1 MKDERGREITYMRIS
16 VTNQCNYRCSFCVP
30 DDAKE
35 IPQMNPILTDEQIL
49 KIVRAA
55 KKLGIH
61 TFRITGGEPLVRK
74 GIVDLIAKIKQ
85 ENTKVYLSTNGF
97 LLEDNLENLQK
108 AGLDG
113 LNISFCSTDENE
125 YHIITKA
132 NKENMEKV
140 KRAIIKAS
148 QMGFQTKVN
157 CVPIKGMN
165 DTHVA
170 DIAAL
175 AKENPIAVRFIEMMP
190 IGQGKTFQM
199 IENAKI
205 LLALEEQ
212 YGTAMPDLQL
222 HGNGPAS
229 YYDFKEFKGKIGFI
243 SANSCNF
250 CENCNR
256 VRITADGWL
265 KLCLCYED
273 GIDLSSDITQ
283 KSTEELATIM
293 EQAILKKPKE
303 HDFMNR
309 AKQENDEKRF
319 MTQIGG

>member
-30 DDAKE
+30 SDAKE
-35 IPQMNPILTDEQIL
+35 IPYIENVLNDEQIL
-49 KIVRAA
+49 QIVKAA

-61 TFRITGGEPLVRK
+61 TFRLTGGEPLVRK

-85 ENTKVYLSTNGF
+85 EDAKVFLSTNGF
-97 LLEDNLENLQK
+97 LLEDKLKALQK

-113 LNISFCSTDENE
+113 VNISFCSTDETE
-125 YHIITKA
+125 YQTITKTK
-132 NKENMEKV
+132 KENMQIV
-140 KRAIIKAS
+140 KKTIIKAS
-148 QMGFQTKVN
+148 QMGFITKVN

-165 DTHVA
+165 DTHVS
-170 DIAAL
+170 DVAAL
-175 AKENPIAVRFIEMMP
+175 AKDYKIAVRFIEMMP
-190 IGQGKTFQM
+190 IGQGKSFQM
-199 IENAKI
+199 IDNSKV
-205 LLALEEQ
+205 LLALEKT
-212 YGTAMPDLQL
+212 YGKAVANVQS

-229 YYDFKEFKGKIGFI
+229 YYDFKDFKGEIGLI

-256 VRITADGWL
+256 VRITSDGWL

-273 GIDLSSDITQ
+273 GISLFDDIKQ
-283 KSTEELATIM
+283 KSIDELADTM
-293 EQAILKKPKE
+293 QQAILKKPKE
-303 HDFMNR
+303 HDFINQT
-309 AKQENDEKRF
+309 KQENDETRF

>member
-30 DDAKE
+30 DDAKVVSHA
-35 IPQMNPILTDEQIL
+35 QAVLTDEQIL

-74 GIVDLIAKIKQ
+74 NIVDLIKRIKQ
-85 ENTKVYLSTNGF
+85 EDTKVYLSTNGF
-97 LLEDNLENLQK
+97 LLEDKLEDLQK

-113 LNISFCSTDENE
+113 MNISFCSTDENE
-125 YHIITKA
+125 YQSITKT
-132 NKENMEKV
+132 NKANMEKV

-148 QMGFQTKVN
+148 QMGFKTKVN
-157 CVPIKGMN
+157 CVPIQGAN
-165 DTHVA
+165 ETHLV
-170 DIAAL
+170 DIAKI
-175 AKENPIAVRFIEMMP
+175 AKEHPVDVRFIEMMP
-190 IGQGKTFQM
+190 IGQGKAFQM
-199 IENAKI
+199 IDNKI
-205 LLALEEQ
+205 VLANLEAF
-212 YGTAMPDLQL
+212 YGKATPNLQVQ
-222 HGNGPAS
+222 GNGPAS
-229 YYDFKEFKGKIGFI
+229 YYDFTNFKGKIGLI

-256 VRITADGWL
+256 VRITSDGWL

-273 GIDLSSDITQ
+273 GIDLKTALKHETI
-283 KSTEELATIM
+283 EELVEIMRQTI
-293 EQAILKKPKE
+293 IKKPKE
-303 HDFMNR
+303 HDFTNQK
-309 AKQENDEKRF
+309 KQENDEKRF